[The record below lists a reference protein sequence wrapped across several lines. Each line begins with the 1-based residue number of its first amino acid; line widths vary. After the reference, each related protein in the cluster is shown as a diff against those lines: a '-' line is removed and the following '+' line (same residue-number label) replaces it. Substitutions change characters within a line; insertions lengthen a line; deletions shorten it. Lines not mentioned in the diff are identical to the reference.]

1 MSLMRKTKKFKK
13 NVTFCRD
20 QQIYRCTIYFGITQ
34 NVGKGASERLSKK
47 QHSDDLNKDGMN
59 ETFDFS
65 DIVDDD
71 DFDDEDLT
79 DDVEMTVEEEAAFY
93 RALRRSL
100 EMEVVKDSQQGN
112 QKKPHQFSEQYES
125 RLKDSL
131 TQMFGEEDAEEILEY
146 RRLAR
151 EESAEIAS
159 ELMPAQD
166 RISKK
171 IHEKN
176 RRFSQ
181 IIRKSDAVRGKEKK
195 AIYKRTGW
203 YKKSLVKAAAACLC
217 IVILGGV
224 VSMNVDALRVPIA
237 RFFSEKQ
244 PTYTILNA
252 EPETENERDAEAYPD
267 TIEKKFVPS
276 KVLEGY
282 EEVDSFEFSKYIQK
296 TYRNSENVE
305 YQFEQETMDMSPW
318 VDNENVNAKKK
329 EILFGDAYYYEKED
343 KYNLVW
349 QYEGYI
355 FLISGNLTEEDM
367 VSIANSLK
375 LEK

>member
-1 MSLMRKTKKFKK
+1 MRKTKKFKK

-59 ETFDFS
+59 ATFDFS
-65 DIVDDD
+65 DIVDDGD
-71 DFDDEDLT
+71 IDDEDLT
-79 DDVEMTVEEEAAFY
+79 DDVEMTAEEEAAFY

-100 EMEVVKDSQQGN
+100 EMEAVKDSQQGN

-171 IHEKN
+171 VNEKN

-252 EPETENERDAEAYPD
+252 EPETENERDAEVYPD

-282 EEVDSFEFSKYIQK
+282 EEVSREEVSKVIKIYYQ
-296 TYRNSENVE
+296 NSDGLQ
-305 YQFEQETMDMSPW
+305 YQFVQETRDLSTW
-318 VDNENVNAKKK
+318 VDNENVNAQ
-329 EILFGDAYYYEKED
+329 IFNTIFGDAFYSEKDGAYYFVWYYER
-343 KYNLVW
+343 YVFHIW
-349 QYEGYI
+349 
-355 FLISGNLTEEDM
+355 GNLSESEM
-367 VSIANSLK
+367 VKLANSLR

>member
-1 MSLMRKTKKFKK
+1 MRKIKKFKK

-59 ETFDFS
+59 ATFDFS
-65 DIVDDD
+65 DMVDDD
-71 DFDDEDLT
+71 DIDDEDLT

-100 EMEVVKDSQQGN
+100 EMEAVKDSQQGN

-151 EESAEIAS
+151 EESAEFAS
-159 ELMPAQD
+159 ELIPAQD

-171 IHEKN
+171 VNEKN

-181 IIRKSDAVRGKEKK
+181 IIRKSDAVRWKEKK

-252 EPETENERDAEAYPD
+252 EPETENERDAEVYPD
-267 TIEKKFVPS
+267 TIEKRFAPS
-276 KVLEGY
+276 KAIEGY
-282 EEVDSFEFSKYIQK
+282 EEVEKIELSKYIEII
-296 TYRNSENVE
+296 YRNDDEDE
-305 YQFEQETMDMSPW
+305 YRFFQETKDTDTW
-318 VDNENVNAKKK
+318 LDNEGVELRK
-329 EILFGDAYYYEKED
+329 EDTFFGDAFYYKKGNEYK
-343 KYNLVW
+343 LVW
-349 QYEGYI
+349 SYEGYI
-355 FLISGNLTEEDM
+355 FRISGNLTDEEM
-367 VSIANSLK
+367 VTLANSLR

>member
-1 MSLMRKTKKFKK
+1 M
-13 NVTFCRD
+13 
-20 QQIYRCTIYFGITQ
+20 
-34 NVGKGASERLSKK
+34 SKK

-59 ETFDFS
+59 ATFDFS
-65 DIVDDD
+65 DMVDDGD
-71 DFDDEDLT
+71 IDDEDLT
-79 DDVEMTVEEEAAFY
+79 DDVEMTAEEEAAFY

-151 EESAEIAS
+151 EESAEFAS
-159 ELMPAQD
+159 ELIPAQD

-171 IHEKN
+171 VNEKN

-282 EEVDSFEFSKYIQK
+282 EEVARSEMSKHVRII
-296 TYRNSENVE
+296 YRNSDGIE
-305 YQFEQETMDMSPW
+305 YQFFQETKDTNTW
-318 VDNENVNAKKK
+318 LDNEGVELRK
-329 EILFGDAYYYEKED
+329 EDTLFGDAFYYRKGNEYK
-343 KYNLVW
+343 LVW
-349 QYEGYI
+349 SYEGYV
-355 FLISGNLTEEDM
+355 FRISGNLTEDEM
-367 VSIANSLK
+367 VSLVNSLQ

>member
-1 MSLMRKTKKFKK
+1 MRKIKKFKK

-34 NVGKGASERLSKK
+34 NVGKGASERLSEK
-47 QHSDDLNKDGMN
+47 QHSDDVNKDGMN
-59 ETFDFS
+59 ATFDFS
-65 DIVDDD
+65 DMVDDD
-71 DFDDEDLT
+71 DIDDEDLT

-100 EMEVVKDSQQGN
+100 EMEAVKDSQQGN

-151 EESAEIAS
+151 EESAEFAS
-159 ELMPAQD
+159 ELIPAQD

-171 IHEKN
+171 VNEKN

-282 EEVDSFEFSKYIQK
+282 EEVEKLELSKHIEII
-296 TYRNSENVE
+296 YRNENAEE
-305 YQFEQETMDMSPW
+305 YQFMQETKDMSAW
-318 VDNENVNAKKK
+318 IDNENVNSVKNKT
-329 EILFGDAYYYEKED
+329 IFGDAYYYEKGG

-349 QYEGYI
+349 QYEGYVFHI
-355 FLISGNLTEEDM
+355 MGALKEKEMIDL
-367 VSIANSLK
+367 ANSLR
-375 LEK
+375 LAR

>member
-1 MSLMRKTKKFKK
+1 MRKIKKFKK

-34 NVGKGASERLSKK
+34 NVGKGASERLSEK

-59 ETFDFS
+59 ATFDFS
-65 DIVDDD
+65 DMVDDD
-71 DFDDEDLT
+71 DIDDEDLT

-100 EMEVVKDSQQGN
+100 EMEAVKDSQQGN

-125 RLKDSL
+125 RLKDRL
-131 TQMFGEEDAEEILEY
+131 TKMFGEEDAEEILEY

-171 IHEKN
+171 VNEKN

-181 IIRKSDAVRGKEKK
+181 IIRKSDAVQRKEKK
-195 AIYKRTGW
+195 AVYKRTGW
-203 YKKSLVKAAAACLC
+203 YQKSLVKAAAACLC

-276 KVLEGY
+276 KVLDGY
-282 EEVDSFEFSKYIQK
+282 EEVANIEVSKRIRIVY
-296 TYRNSENVE
+296 ENAE
-305 YQFEQETMDMSPW
+305 GLNYQFVQETKDTDTW
-318 VDNENVNAKKK
+318 LDNEGVDSKKDST
-329 EILFGDAYYYEKED
+329 LFGDAFYYMKDNE
-343 KYNLVW
+343 YNLVW
-349 QYEGYI
+349 QYEGYVFHI
-355 FLISGNLTEEDM
+355 MGALKEEEMIDL
-367 VSIANSLK
+367 ANSLR

>member
-1 MSLMRKTKKFKK
+1 MS
-13 NVTFCRD
+13 
-20 QQIYRCTIYFGITQ
+20 
-34 NVGKGASERLSKK
+34 EK

-59 ETFDFS
+59 ATFDFS
-65 DIVDDD
+65 DIVDDGD
-71 DFDDEDLT
+71 IDDEDLT
-79 DDVEMTVEEEAAFY
+79 DDVEMTAEEEAAFY

-100 EMEVVKDSQQGN
+100 EMEVMKDSQQGN

-151 EESAEIAS
+151 EESAEFAS
-159 ELMPAQD
+159 ELIPAQD

-171 IHEKN
+171 VNEKN

-252 EPETENERDAEAYPD
+252 ELETENERDAEVYPD

-282 EEVDSFEFSKYIQK
+282 EEVSVSEFTKMIKIYYQNADGIQ
-296 TYRNSENVE
+296 
-305 YQFEQETMDMSPW
+305 YQYVQETKDTSTW
-318 VDNENVNAKKK
+318 LDNESVNSKK
-329 EILFGDAYYYEKED
+329 ESTIFGDAYYYQKNGD
-343 KYNLVW
+343 YKLVW
-349 QYEGYI
+349 SYEGYI
-355 FLISGNLTEEDM
+355 FRISGNLTDEEM
-367 VSIANSLK
+367 VKLANSLR

>member
-1 MSLMRKTKKFKK
+1 MS
-13 NVTFCRD
+13 
-20 QQIYRCTIYFGITQ
+20 
-34 NVGKGASERLSKK
+34 EK

-59 ETFDFS
+59 ATFDFS
-65 DIVDDD
+65 DMVDDD
-71 DFDDEDLT
+71 DIDDEDLT

-100 EMEVVKDSQQGN
+100 EMEAVKDSQQGN

-151 EESAEIAS
+151 EESAEFAS
-159 ELMPAQD
+159 ELIPAQD

-171 IHEKN
+171 VNEKN

-252 EPETENERDAEAYPD
+252 EPETENERDAKAYPD

-296 TYRNSENVE
+296 IYRNSKGID
-305 YQFEQETMDMSPW
+305 YQFMQQTRSVNVWM
-318 VDNENVNAKKK
+318 DNESVNSQKK
-329 EILFGDAYYYEKED
+329 ETIFGDAFYYYKDGEYK
-343 KYNLVW
+343 LVW
-349 QYEGYI
+349 LYEGYI
-355 FLISGNLTEEDM
+355 FQISGNLSQDEMIDL
-367 VSIANSLK
+367 ANSLR

>member
-1 MSLMRKTKKFKK
+1 M
-13 NVTFCRD
+13 TFCRD
-20 QQIYRCTIYFGITQ
+20 DQI
-34 NVGKGASERLSKK
+34 NVCILISESRKMLGKERRDGLSEK
-47 QHSDDLNKDGMN
+47 QHSDDLIEKGMN

-65 DIVDDD
+65 DIVDDGD
-71 DFDDEDLT
+71 IDDEDLT
-79 DDVEMTVEEEAAFY
+79 DDVEMTAEEEAAFY

-100 EMEVVKDSQQGN
+100 EMEAMKDSQQGN

-131 TQMFGEEDAEEILEY
+131 TKMFGEEDAEEILEY

-166 RISKK
+166 RISEQ
-171 IHEKN
+171 IHEKDG
-176 RRFSQ
+176 RLSQ
-181 IIRKSDAVRGKEKK
+181 FRRKSDVVQRKEKK
-195 AIYKRTGW
+195 AVYKRTGW
-203 YKKSLVKAAAACLC
+203 YQKSLVKAAAACLC

-252 EPETENERDAEAYPD
+252 EPETENERDAEVYPD

-282 EEVDSFEFSKYIQK
+282 EEVSCSVLSKHVRI
-296 TYRNSENVE
+296 TYKNSRGEE
-305 YQFEQETMDMSPW
+305 YQFEQETKDMSPW
-318 VDNENVNAKKK
+318 IDNENVNSKK
-329 EILFGDAYYYEKED
+329 EETLFGDAYYYEKD
-343 KYNLVW
+343 GKYKLVW

-355 FLISGNLTEEDM
+355 FHISGNLAEKDM
-367 VSIANSLK
+367 ISIVDSLK

>member
-1 MSLMRKTKKFKK
+1 MS
-13 NVTFCRD
+13 
-20 QQIYRCTIYFGITQ
+20 
-34 NVGKGASERLSKK
+34 EK
-47 QHSDDLNKDGMN
+47 QHSDDLIEKGMN

-65 DIVDDD
+65 DIVDDGD
-71 DFDDEDLT
+71 IDDEDLT
-79 DDVEMTVEEEAAFY
+79 DDVEMTAEEEAAFY

-100 EMEVVKDSQQGN
+100 EMEAMKDSQQGN

-131 TQMFGEEDAEEILEY
+131 TKMFGKEDAEEILEY

-159 ELMPAQD
+159 ELMPAQE
-166 RISKK
+166 RISEQ
-171 IHEKN
+171 IHEKDG
-176 RRFSQ
+176 RLSQ
-181 IIRKSDAVRGKEKK
+181 FRRKSDAVHRKEKK
-195 AIYKRTGW
+195 AVYKRTGW
-203 YKKSLVKAAAACLC
+203 YQKSLVKAAAACLC

-267 TIEKKFVPS
+267 TIEKRFALS

-282 EEVDSFEFSKYIQK
+282 EEVDRESVSKMVRIVYE
-296 TYRNSENVE
+296 NSEGLN
-305 YQFEQETMDMSPW
+305 YQFVQETRDTNTW
-318 VDNENVNAKKK
+318 LDNEGVDWKK
-329 EILFGDAYYYEKED
+329 EDTLFGNAFYYRKDNEYK
-343 KYNLVW
+343 LVW
-349 QYEGYI
+349 SYEGYV
-355 FLISGNLTEEDM
+355 FQISGDLTEKEM
-367 VSIANSLK
+367 VDLANSLRM
-375 LEK
+375 EK